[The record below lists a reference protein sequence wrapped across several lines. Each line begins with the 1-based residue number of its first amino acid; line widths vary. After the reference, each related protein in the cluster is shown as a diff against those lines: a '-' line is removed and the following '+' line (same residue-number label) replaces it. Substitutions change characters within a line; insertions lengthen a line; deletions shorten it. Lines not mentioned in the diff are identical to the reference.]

1 MTLSIT
7 DLSYDYGRQPVLKQV
22 TLKLEPGFNVL
33 LGPNGA
39 GKSTLFS
46 LLTGLYVSKQGEIA
60 YGDLDLSEHPRAVR
74 SVLGVVF
81 QQSTLDLDLTV
92 KQNLFYHAS
101 LHGLSAKQALAN
113 IDDILHD
120 LKLSQRLNDRVRTL
134 NGGHRRRLEIARALM
149 HQPKYLLLDE
159 PTVGL
164 DNESR
169 QLIIH
174 HIRTLAE
181 ARDICVVWTTHLMD
195 EVSDQDNLI
204 VLNRGKVKVQGIC
217 AGLCQAQGAEHVYQ
231 LYHMLT
237 DSTEVM

>member
-1 MTLSIT
+1 MTLAVT

-22 TLKLEPGFNVL
+22 TLKLGADFNVL

-74 SVLGVVF
+74 ALLGVVF

-92 KQNLFYHAS
+92 KQNLLYHAC
-101 LHGLSAKQALAN
+101 LHGLSASQALAN
-113 IDDILHD
+113 IEDILSE
-120 LKLSQRLNDRVRTL
+120 LKLSPRLHDRVRTL

-169 QLIIH
+169 QLIIS
-174 HIRTLAE
+174 HIRKLAQ
-181 ARDICVVWTTHLMD
+181 ARRICVVWTTHLMD
-195 EVSDQDNLI
+195 EVSDEDNLI
-204 VLNRGKVKVQGIC
+204 VLNRGEVN
-217 AGLCQAQGAEHVYQ
+217 AQGNCAELCRTHKAEQVHQ
-231 LYHMLT
+231 LYRILT
-237 DSTEVM
+237 DSVEIL

>member
-1 MTLSIT
+1 M
-7 DLSYDYGRQPVLKQV
+7 
-22 TLKLEPGFNVL
+22 L

-46 LLTGLYVSKQGEIA
+46 LLTGLYVSKQGDIA
-60 YGDLDLSEHPRAVR
+60 YGDLSLTKQPRAVR
-74 SVLGVVF
+74 ALLGVVF

-92 KQNLFYHAS
+92 KQNLLYHAS

-113 IDDILHD
+113 IDDILTD
-120 LKLSQRLNDRVRTL
+120 LKLSQRLSDRVRTL

-169 QLIIH
+169 QLIIG
-174 HIRTLAE
+174 HIRKLAQ
-181 ARDICVVWTTHLMD
+181 ARGICVVWTTHLMD
-195 EVSDQDNLI
+195 EVCEQDNLI
-204 VLNRGKVKVQGIC
+204 VLNRGEVKAQGIC
-217 AGLCQAQGAEHVYQ
+217 AELCCTHKAEQVYQ
-231 LYHMLT
+231 LYHILT
-237 DSTEVM
+237 DSAEIM

>member
-1 MTLSIT
+1 MTLAVT

-22 TLKLEPGFNVL
+22 TLKLSAGFNVL

-60 YGDLDLSEHPRAVR
+60 YGDLALSEHPRAVR
-74 SVLGVVF
+74 ALLGVVF

-92 KQNLFYHAS
+92 KQNLLYHAC
-101 LHGLSAKQALAN
+101 LHGLSASQALAN
-113 IDDILHD
+113 IEDILSD
-120 LKLSQRLNDRVRTL
+120 LKLSQRLHDRVRTL

-169 QLIIH
+169 QLIIS
-174 HIRTLAE
+174 HIRKLAQ
-181 ARDICVVWTTHLMD
+181 ARGICVVWTTHLMD
-195 EVSDQDNLI
+195 EVSDEDNLI
-204 VLNRGKVKVQGIC
+204 VLNRGEVKAQSNC
-217 AGLCQAQGAEHVYQ
+217 AELCRTHKADQVYQ

-237 DSTEVM
+237 DSAEIL

>member
-1 MTLSIT
+1 MTLTVS
-7 DLSYDYGRQPVLKQV
+7 DLNYDYGRQPVLKHV
-22 TLKLEPGFNVL
+22 NLSLLSGFNLL

-46 LLTGLYVSKQGEIA
+46 LLTGLYISQKGQIA
-60 YGDLDLSEHPRAVR
+60 YGGLDLIEHPRAVR
-74 SVLGVVF
+74 ALLGVVF

-92 KQNLFYHAS
+92 KQNLIYHAS
-101 LHGLSAKQALAN
+101 LHGLSASQALEN
-113 IDDILHD
+113 IGDILAD

-169 QLIIH
+169 QLIIS
-174 HIRTLAE
+174 HIRKLAH
-181 ARDICVVWTTHLMD
+181 ARGICVVWTTHLMD
-195 EVSDQDNLI
+195 EVSDMDNLI
-204 VLNRGKVKVQGIC
+204 VLNRGEVKAQGISEQ
-217 AGLCQAQGAEHVYQ
+217 LCRHHGVEHVYQ
-231 LYHMLT
+231 LYHILT
-237 DSTEVM
+237 DSAEIM